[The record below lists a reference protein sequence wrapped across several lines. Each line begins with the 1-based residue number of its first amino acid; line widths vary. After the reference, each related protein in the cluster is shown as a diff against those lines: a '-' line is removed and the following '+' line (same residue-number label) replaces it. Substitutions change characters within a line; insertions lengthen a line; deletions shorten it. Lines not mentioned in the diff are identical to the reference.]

1 MNAHPLSSGR
11 LHRTRERIPARRAAG
26 FALAL
31 SILMP
36 LPCSAFTAVADTSGG
51 YGFQVLN
58 QIMRTWKQPAGA
70 RGTVLMELRIEPSGA
85 LADCSI
91 LQPSLSP
98 TADAALCAAA
108 HNAAPYP
115 YAPFGAEAKVSLAAA
130 YSAGEP
136 GAAEAPAP
144 TYAEMLRQSISPHL
158 IVPHGL
164 SGSWT
169 TVVQLDVW
177 ADGTI
182 KDCRITR
189 PSGNAAVDAAVM
201 EAIRT
206 PGVISAP
213 PEHMEQRVSL
223 SFTLSAR

>member
-1 MNAHPLSSGR
+1 MNDHRLSGSQLRSFGNALR
-11 LHRTRERIPARRAAG
+11 FRRTAV
-26 FALAL
+26 FALAMSL
-31 SILMP
+31 LMP

-51 YGFQVLN
+51 YSFQVLN
-58 QIMRTWKQPAGA
+58 QIMRIWKQPAGA
-70 RGTVLMELRIEPSGA
+70 RGTVMMELRIEPSGA
-85 LADCSI
+85 LADCAI

-98 TADAALCAAA
+98 AADAALCAAA

-115 YAPFGAEAKVSLAAA
+115 YTPFGAEARVSLAAA
-130 YSAGEP
+130 YSTGETGTTP
-136 GAAEAPAP
+136 APAP

-177 ADGTI
+177 ADGTV
-182 KDCRITR
+182 KDCRITS
-189 PSGNAAVDAAVM
+189 PSGNADVDAAVM
-201 EAIRT
+201 NAIRT

-213 PEHMEQRVSL
+213 PEHTEQRVSL

>member
-1 MNAHPLSSGR
+1 M
-11 LHRTRERIPARRAAG
+11 RESFPARRAAG

-31 SILMP
+31 SLLMP

-51 YGFQVLN
+51 YSFQVLN
-58 QIMRTWKQPAGA
+58 QIMRIWKQPAEA
-70 RGTVLMELRIEPSGA
+70 RGTVMMELRIEPSGA

-115 YAPFGAEAKVSLAAA
+115 YTPFGAEARVSLAAA
-130 YSAGEP
+130 YSTGETGTAG
-136 GAAEAPAP
+136 AQAP

-182 KDCRITR
+182 KDCRVTR
-189 PSGNAAVDAAVM
+189 PSGNAEVDAAVM
-201 EAIRT
+201 SAIHT

-213 PEHMEQRVSL
+213 PEHAEQRVSL